1 MAAKRTVEGI
11 VSFAALIFA
20 EQKKPAMGRKPQ
32 FVALSC
38 TDGALTRMAGRWH
51 PISSSTYHI
60 SPRRRQWLLL
70 LHRLTMAWYE
80 S

>member
-1 MAAKRTVEGI
+1 
-11 VSFAALIFA
+11 
-20 EQKKPAMGRKPQ
+20 MGRKPQ

-38 TDGALTRMAGRWH
+38 TGIEKGLLVALSTRMAGRWH

-60 SPRRRQWLLL
+60 SPKRRQWLLL